1 MQIFRD
7 RTAASNECL
16 KDYCDGQ
23 LYKDH
28 PLFGNDNHALQ
39 LLIYFDEVE
48 VANPLG
54 SYKGHHKLGT
64 YLCINN
70 YYY

>member
-48 VANPLG
+48 VANPFG
-54 SYKGHHKLGT
+54 
-64 YLCINN
+64 II
-70 YYY
+70 